1 VTRADVTGP
10 DISGVWNFS
19 TLTPLDRPPRFAG
32 KQFLTAEEAADFESQ
47 LLKAGDQPLRKC
59 GACDV
64 TIIPGVATAG
74 CMRAASAY
82 LDSPSKTEISSRP
95 ANNSWHDAELLW
107 RFMGSAPQALRCRLL
122 RCRGAATTGVVWAG
136 RR

>member
-1 VTRADVTGP
+1 MPNVGVGHMLLVVRCADVYAARFTSPVGIFHCAGARTTEGNDVLNPRIRAETG
-10 DISGVWNFS
+10 
-19 TLTPLDRPPRFAG
+19 
-32 KQFLTAEEAADFESQ
+32 
-47 LLKAGDQPLRKC
+47 RKC

-107 RFMGSAPQALRCRLL
+107 RFMGSAPQARRCRLL
-122 RCRGAATTGVVWAG
+122 LCRGAATRGVVWAG